1 MNKNNVKITKGLF
14 KGETGELHRT
24 FKYNGKTLHTIRM
37 FHLGTA
43 PKDPAFYY
51 SVATVEDGD
60 FEYIK

>member
-14 KGETGELHRT
+14 KGEVGELHRT
-24 FKYNGKTLHTIRM
+24 FKHNEKTLYLIRM
-37 FHLGTA
+37 FHLGSA

-51 SVATVEDGD
+51 SVATVEAGD